1 MASSSSWQMGPTL
14 VTTGWSSDERGIL
27 RYSTYPCQRRQGI
40 KALRLCYGHPMQADP
55 ALAWYYN
62 DSAAE
67 LGLRAQWISET
78 HIPGVQQRWPTR
90 QMCGAARRQRKI
102 RNALEQLSPRL
113 QSLLETVYVARSIP
127 LDKRHEFDLA
137 APLIERVRAVLEQ
150 GVIGKEERK
159 VLEHVIAAAPVLLD
173 AAHRAFHLAF
183 DDLPTGRVARR
194 RARVQRFI
202 RDEGLHPA
210 TG

>member
-1 MASSSSWQMGPTL
+1 MAT
-14 VTTGWSSDERGIL
+14 D
-27 RYSTYPCQRRQGI
+27 
-40 KALRLCYGHPMQADP
+40 KAPRLCYGPLMKPDP
-55 ALAWYYN
+55 ALVWFYN
-62 DSAAE
+62 YSAAE

-78 HIPGVQQRWPTR
+78 HIPGAQQRWPTR

-102 RNALEQLSPRL
+102 RDALKQLSQRL
-113 QSLLETVYVARSIP
+113 QSLLETVYVARNIP
-127 LDKRHEFDLA
+127 LNRRNEFDLA
-137 APLIERVRAVLEQ
+137 APLIERARAVLEQ

-159 VLEHVIAAAPVLLD
+159 VLKHVIAAAPVLLD
-173 AAHRAFHLAF
+173 AAHQAFHIAF